1 MASTSIETD
10 WLAAGDRLRE
20 LLLPLKPTVVRDV
33 LVATDLAA
41 AENLGQI
48 VPAVHII
55 YQGDQVGDGRQ
66 GGKAKDV
73 TQSWMVLLVHRNV
86 AGLPSAGECLRQVMD
101 AVTGKSFDKHVF
113 MLATPPKPSHYQ
125 GASYLPVSFTI
136 QLQFKGA

>member
-1 MASTSIETD
+1 MVSIETD

-20 LLLPLKPTVVRDV
+20 LLLPLKPAVVRDV
-33 LVATDLAA
+33 LVATDLSA

-55 YQGDQVGDGRQ
+55 YQGDQVGEGSQ
-66 GGKAKDV
+66 GGKVKDV
-73 TQSWMVLLVHRNV
+73 TQSWLVLLVHRNV
-86 AGLPSAGECLRQVMD
+86 AGMPSAGECLRHVMD
-101 AVTGKSFDKHVF
+101 TVTGKSFDRHVF
-113 MLATPPKPSHYQ
+113 KLATPPKPSHYK